1 MDIQISG
8 KSISEVESDVLIVP
22 VFEGD
27 GPTAGALAELNGA
40 TDGLLATLFASAE
53 VKARRDH
60 SILLHTNA
68 AQGAKR
74 LLFYGAGKAEAI
86 SSLALQRL
94 AAAAIRKLLAY
105 NFSSA
110 ALLLTAPLEN
120 PARVQAL
127 AEGLMLGQ
135 VKGNLYHTDSED
147 TQEIGQLELIC
158 EAADPSAFTQAI
170 ATAKV
175 MAEAANFARRLT
187 FEPGNELTPTRLAEQ
202 AAEMATREGLAC
214 TVMDESEMKQLGMG
228 ALLGVSRG
236 SEEPAKLIILRY
248 EPEGADPSQLTAL
261 VGKGITFDSGGISI
275 KPANGM
281 EEMKNDMGGGAAVL
295 GAMQIIAR
303 LKPRARVLGVVAAS
317 ENMPSGRAYKPGDVL
332 RSLSGKTIEV
342 VNTDAEGR
350 LVLADAITYSINQ
363 GATHIID
370 AATLTGAC
378 VIALGDVRAAVM
390 GTNQQLI
397 DDLLRAGE
405 DCGERLW
412 QMPIDREYG
421 DMIRSDIADV
431 KNSGGRYAGAITA
444 GMFLKL
450 FAGSVA
456 WAHLDI
462 AGPVWYEEEKPFMAK
477 GATGFGARLLA
488 SYVLKAGGKE

>member
-1 MDIQISG
+1 MDIKISG
-8 KSISEVESDVLIVP
+8 KQISEIQGDVFIVP

-27 GPTAGALAELNGA
+27 APNRGAFAVLNEA
-40 TDGLLATLFASAE
+40 TGGLLASLFESSE

-68 AQGAKR
+68 SQTAKR
-74 LLFYGAGKAEAI
+74 ILFYGAGKAEAL
-86 SSLALQRL
+86 SALALQRL

-105 NFSSA
+105 NFSSVA
-110 ALLLTAPLEN
+110 FLLTPPLEN
-120 PARVQAL
+120 SLSVQAL
-127 AEGLMLGQ
+127 AEGAILGQ
-135 VKGNLYHTDSED
+135 VKGNLYHTEGDD
-147 TQEIGQLELIC
+147 AGEIKSLEFIC
-158 EAADPSAFTQAI
+158 ESADADSLSQAI
-170 ATAKV
+170 TTAKV

-187 FEPGNELTPTRLAEQ
+187 FEPGNELTPTKLAEH
-202 AAEMATREGLAC
+202 AAEMAAREGLAC
-214 TVMDESEMKQLGMG
+214 TVMDEGEMKQLGMG

-236 SEEPAKLIILRY
+236 SEEPAKLIILRH
-248 EPEGADPSQLTAL
+248 EPEGADAEQLIAL

-303 LKPRARVLGVVAAS
+303 LQPKARVLGVVAAS

-332 RSLSGKTIEV
+332 RSFSGKTIEV
-342 VNTDAEGR
+342 INTDAEGR

-363 GATHIID
+363 GATQIID

-390 GTNQQLI
+390 GTDQQLI
-397 DDLLRAGE
+397 DDLLAAGE
-405 DCGERLW
+405 TCGERLW
-412 QMPIDREYG
+412 QMPIEKEYG

-444 GMFLKL
+444 GMFLKM
-450 FAGSVA
+450 FAGSTA

-488 SYVLKAGGKE
+488 SYVLKVSNK